1 MVFHGNSEQPTEAG
15 MVLLK
20 KAGVK
25 IEDLL
30 QASPVHQKFISSRSP
45 TIESRIQRTL
55 ALLKVAS
62 VIARQKF
69 DKQSLFER
77 QKIYYE

>member
-1 MVFHGNSEQPTEAG
+1 MVYGNSEQPTEAG

-25 IEDLL
+25 IEDLM
-30 QASPVHQKFISSRSP
+30 QASPVHQKFIRSRSP

-62 VIARQKF
+62 VMARQKF